1 MNVYV
6 VPGACTAG
14 IALFTDL
21 SVLLN
26 LISIGTL
33 FVFYMV
39 ANALIFR
46 RHHVPGKTSSLP
58 TAAFLTLLTVL
69 AATFVTVWQ
78 CDKHNNH
85 SWALYLLGGLAIALT
100 SLFWL
105 KVPTAQKGK
114 DWSVPCMPWVAAASI
129 FLNVFL
135 LGSVDKDSYIRFLAW
150 TAIAVVFY
158 LLYGVHS
165 THDAE
170 AQMSLESPRKE
181 GIEFGILKFEK
192 YMEQRFDRGLRPL
205 VGQGKDELPASWI
218 QVMPPSLQSVKLA
231 IDSDGVEKGKRL
243 LQVSS

>member
-1 MNVYV
+1 M
-6 VPGACTAG
+6 PGACTAG

-46 RHHVPGKTSSLP
+46 RHHVPGKTNPLP
-58 TAAFLTLLTVL
+58 TAAFLTLLTVIS
-69 AATFVTVWQ
+69 ATFVTIWQ
-78 CDKHNNH
+78 CDKENRH
-85 SWALYLLGGLAIALT
+85 SWTLYLLGGVAIALT
-100 SLFWL
+100 FLFWL

-135 LGSVDKDSYIRFLAW
+135 LGSVDKDSYIRFLVW

-170 AQMSLESPRKE
+170 AQTSLDSPMKE
-181 GIEFGILKFEK
+181 GLEYFEKFMDQKFE
-192 YMEQRFDRGLRPL
+192 GGSRPL
-205 VGQGKDELPASWI
+205 VGQGKDEAPTSWI
-218 QVMPPSLQSVKLA
+218 QIMPLSIQSVKLG
-231 IDSDGVEKGKRL
+231 IDLDAVENGKR
-243 LQVSS
+243 